1 MNEKSS
7 EILKMLQES
16 AKLDRS
22 GIRIGWDNNQR
33 KDVPV
38 VRMEF
43 TAKEMEIACKLFGYY
58 FVGEGTEDLYF
69 RFESAEK
76 MRRSIEDKMNSD

>member
-1 MNEKSS
+1 MNVKRS
-7 EILKMLQES
+7 EVLKMLQES
-16 AKLDRS
+16 AKLDRC
-22 GIRIGWDNNQR
+22 GIRIGWDNNEK
-33 KDVPV
+33 KDLRIVH
-38 VRMEF
+38 MEF
-43 TAKEMEIACKLFGYY
+43 TAKELEIACKLSGYY